1 MLKLCAAGDVIL
13 MDQLPE
19 GYSAMAQPLID
30 YVNQSDV
37 KIANLETTLS
47 YFDCFASTYC
57 GTPWLCAPPARLD
70 DLTSR
75 FDFQLYSFA
84 NNHTLDYFYTGMQST
99 LDAFRKRGL
108 AVCGAGIAADGTAF
122 YGESVAPDG
131 SLGKL
136 AGDQLVKLLL
146 GI

>member
-19 GYSAMAQPLID
+19 GYAAMAQPLID

-57 GTPWLCAPPARLD
+57 GTPWLTTEPETIDQLKP
-70 DLTSR
+70 
-75 FDFQLYSFA
+75 FGFQFYGFA
-84 NNHTLDYFYTGMQST
+84 NNHSMDYSYGGLLST
-99 LDAFRKRGL
+99 LQALDQRGL
-108 AVCGAGIAADGTAF
+108 AHSGAGED
-122 YGESVAPDG
+122 
-131 SLGKL
+131 L
-136 AGDQLVKLLL
+136 ASATRPSR
-146 GI
+146 